1 MSSRL
6 VRPLDAKSVVCV
18 GRRLTILSAAEHRV
32 DVQDI
37 ALCKIRFR
45 QGGPL
50 RGPEDLGLR
59 WPPTAQ
65 ERPHPPKQF
74 NLHRLG
80 RAGQIAD
87 HLLQRSHALS
97 PDSGFLRIHLRTN
110 VLSISST
117 LRLLFFLIL
126 IRRSPRFASVTGDE
140 VGFVRCVR
148 HTGPESVR
156 RLPYW
161 FSLIIRVPSDLLA
174 SAASKGLYPE
184 VSVGESLANQLLSYQ
199 RSIWSQSE
207 ANSETYRH

>member
-117 LRLLFFLIL
+117 LRLRFFLSL
-126 IRRSPRFASVTGDE
+126 PRMSPRFASVTAAM
-140 VGFVRCVR
+140 
-148 HTGPESVR
+148 PNSIPVR
-156 RLPYW
+156 RDDQQ
-161 FSLIIRVPSDLLA
+161 RGKVCA
-174 SAASKGLYPE
+174 SAKNTNPDPNRCG
-184 VSVGESLANQLLSYQ
+184 VSHIGSP
-199 RSIWSQSE
+199 
-207 ANSETYRH
+207 